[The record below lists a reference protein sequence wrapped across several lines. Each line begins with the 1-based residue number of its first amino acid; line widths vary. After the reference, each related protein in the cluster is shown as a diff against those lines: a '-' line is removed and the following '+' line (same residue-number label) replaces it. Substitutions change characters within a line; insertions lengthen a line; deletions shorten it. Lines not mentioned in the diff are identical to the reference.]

1 MNKFNVVEKIGSA
14 AMHIS
19 NCLDDPQNIVSILNS
34 KVWED
39 DLDPIAVGP
48 LCFVHNEEPAYK
60 EIDEAMMQAA
70 SIFLSSTGRDISD
83 YKKTDN
89 FYRIAKWQ
97 EGKSIYPHKDTFVSE
112 TGENQAV
119 VSLVMY
125 LTDKYEGGILT
136 LTQFEKEM
144 RTKAGDILVFNS
156 DTYHE
161 ISTHLGGE
169 RITARIFLY
178 SK

>member
-1 MNKFNVVEKIGSA
+1 MRSDSEIKEDVLDELMWQPNIDETQIGVIVEKGVVTLTGFVDAYAKKTA
-14 AMHIS
+14 A
-19 NCLDDPQNIVSILNS
+19 LD
-34 KVWED
+34 
-39 DLDPIAVGP
+39 AVKNVKG
-48 LCFVHNEEPAYK
+48 VKAVAN
-60 EIDEAMMQAA
+60 
-70 SIFLSSTGRDISD
+70 DIEVKYGTD

-136 LTQFEKEM
+136 LTQFEKEI

-178 SK
+178 NK